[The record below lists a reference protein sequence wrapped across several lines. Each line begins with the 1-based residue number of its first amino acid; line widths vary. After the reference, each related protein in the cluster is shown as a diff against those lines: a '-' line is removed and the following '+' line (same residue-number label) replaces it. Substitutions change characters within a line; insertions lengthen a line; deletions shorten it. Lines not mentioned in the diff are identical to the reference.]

1 MAVKTISEFKSRL
14 AGGGARPNLFEV
26 DIPDVPFAL
35 NWNGDTNAQGNLNF
49 LCKATGL
56 PAQNIAAIDVP
67 FRGRNFKVSGDRTI
81 DNWSITVINDAA
93 FDIRRAMEKWS
104 EGILQLDTNTGVT
117 DPDSYMRQGF
127 VKQLGRGK
135 DTIAATTTLAT
146 EDRKVLA
153 AYQFVDI
160 WPVTVGDIA
169 LSYDTGDTLE
179 EFDVEFAVQ
188 SINIRYEANTG
199 STLPT

>member
-1 MAVKTISEFKSRL
+1 MAIKTISEFKSRL

-26 DIPDVPFAL
+26 DIPDVPFAT
-35 NWNGDTNAQGNLNF
+35 NWGGDTNAQGILNF

-67 FRGRNFKVSGDRTI
+67 FRGRQFKVSGDRTI

-188 SINIRYEANTG
+188 SLIIRYDANTG

>member
-1 MAVKTISEFKSRL
+1 MAIKTISEFKSRL
-14 AGGGARPNLFEV
+14 QGGGARPNLFEV

-35 NWNGDTNAQGNLNF
+35 NWAGDTNAQGNLNF

-67 FRGRNFKVSGDRTI
+67 FRGRQFKVSGDRTI
-81 DNWSITVINDAA
+81 DNWSITVINDAT

-104 EGILQLDTNTGVT
+104 EGILQLDSNTGVT

-135 DTIAATTTLAT
+135 DIIAKTTTSIDD
-146 EDRKVLA
+146 DRKVLA

-188 SINIRYEANTG
+188 SLIIRYEAGKG
-199 STLPT
+199 STLPK

>member
-67 FRGRNFKVSGDRTI
+67 FRGRNFKGSGDRTI

-188 SINIRYEANTG
+188 SLIIRYDANTG

>member
-14 AGGGARPNLFEV
+14 QGGGARPNLFEV

-35 NWNGDTNAQGNLNF
+35 NWAGDTNAQGNLNF

-67 FRGRNFKVSGDRTI
+67 FRGRQFKVSGDRTI
-81 DNWSITVINDAA
+81 DNWSITVINDAT

-117 DPDSYMRQGF
+117 DPDSYMRQGY

-135 DTIAATTTLAT
+135 DTVSKTTTLAT

-179 EFDVEFAVQ
+179 EFVVEFAVQ

>member
-14 AGGGARPNLFEV
+14 QGGGARPNLFEV
-26 DIPDVPFAL
+26 DIPDVPFAT
-35 NWNGDTNAQGNLNF
+35 NWSGDTNAQGNLNF

-67 FRGRNFKVSGDRTI
+67 FRGRQFKVSGDRTI
-81 DNWSITVINDAA
+81 DNWSITVINDAT

-188 SINIRYEANTG
+188 SLIIRYEAGKG
-199 STLPT
+199 STLPK

>member
-14 AGGGARPNLFEV
+14 QGGGARPNLFEV

-35 NWNGDTNAQGNLNF
+35 NWAGDTNAQGNLNF

-67 FRGRNFKVSGDRTI
+67 FRGRQFKVSGDRTI
-81 DNWSITVINDAA
+81 DNWSITVINDAT

-104 EGILQLDTNTGVT
+104 EGILSLNTNMGVT
-117 DPDSYMRQGF
+117 DTNSYMRQGY

-135 DTIAATTTLAT
+135 DVIAKTQSTASD
-146 EDRKVLA
+146 DRKALA
-153 AYQFVDI
+153 EYQFVDI
-160 WPVTVGDIA
+160 WPVTIGEIA
-169 LSYDTGDTLE
+169 LSYDTGDTIE

-188 SINIRYEANTG
+188 SIIIRYEAGTG
-199 STLPT
+199 STLTK

>member
-1 MAVKTISEFKSRL
+1 
-14 AGGGARPNLFEV
+14 
-26 DIPDVPFAL
+26 
-35 NWNGDTNAQGNLNF
+35 
-49 LCKATGL
+49 
-56 PAQNIAAIDVP
+56 
-67 FRGRNFKVSGDRTI
+67 
-81 DNWSITVINDAA
+81 
-93 FDIRRAMEKWS
+93 MEKWS

-117 DPDSYMRQGF
+117 DPDSYMRQGY

-135 DTIAATTTLAT
+135 DTVSKTTTLAT

>member
-1 MAVKTISEFKSRL
+1 M
-14 AGGGARPNLFEV
+14 
-26 DIPDVPFAL
+26 
-35 NWNGDTNAQGNLNF
+35 NF
-49 LCKATGL
+49 LCKASAL

-67 FRGRNFKVSGDRTI
+67 FRGRQFKVSGDRTI
-81 DNWSITVINDAA
+81 DNWSITVINDAT

-135 DTIAATTTLAT
+135 DTIAAATTLAT

-188 SINIRYEANTG
+188 SLIIRYDANTG

>member
-104 EGILQLDTNTGVT
+104 EGSLQLDTNTGVT
-117 DPDSYMRQGF
+117 DPDSYMRQGY

-135 DTIAATTTLAT
+135 DTVSKTTTLAT

>member
-93 FDIRRAMEKWS
+93 
-104 EGILQLDTNTGVT
+104 
-117 DPDSYMRQGF
+117 
-127 VKQLGRGK
+127 
-135 DTIAATTTLAT
+135 
-146 EDRKVLA
+146 
-153 AYQFVDI
+153 
-160 WPVTVGDIA
+160 
-169 LSYDTGDTLE
+169 LE
-179 EFDVEFAVQ
+179 EQWKNGVKVFYSLILILVLL
-188 SINIRYEANTG
+188 IPI
-199 STLPT
+199 LI